1 MTGQTH
7 QGLLAG
13 FTQNRGLTGLNGN
26 AVEQKASHRLDDPAF
41 TEEKVSN
48 YVDYGNGLF
57 SCDIS
62 FVKHMYLIYEYMH
75 VTDVTNSTF
84 YFMYLQ
90 DSNEEDGRWVIV
102 DIQEIIGE

>member
-1 MTGQTH
+1 MKEYLIEDSYLYEVAYRWA
-7 QGLLAG
+7 QGIDITYTADHIL
-13 FTQNRGLTGLNGN
+13 
-26 AVEQKASHRLDDPAF
+26 EDPPF

-48 YVDYGNGLF
+48 YVDYGNNLF

-62 FVKHMYLIYEYMH
+62 FVKHMYLTGRKMQ

-90 DSNEEDGRWVIV
+90 NSDETDGHWVIV